1 MCAYVCVCVCVI
13 KSSTL
18 DSPTSHHY
26 QPHWPAQLP
35 GISIFNLFGYFLNNQ
50 AIYLLKGIVLLKLL
64 HTYQKYHAPVH
75 INYYYH
81 HFLNFYIYNVKIPS
95 LENSDTNIGRS
106 VICKVLK
113 SNEVYTIIMIF
124 IM

>member
-1 MCAYVCVCVCVI
+1 MIRTSVQSQLKKVCYI
-13 KSSTL
+13 T
-18 DSPTSHHY
+18 H
-26 QPHWPAQLP
+26 LP

-50 AIYLLKGIVLLKLL
+50 AICLLKGIVLLKLL
-64 HTYQKYHAPVH
+64 HTYQKYHAPAH

-81 HFLNFYIYNVKIPS
+81 DFLNLYNIIYNVKIPS